1 MSTKFI
7 KKLNMTWLDD
17 ANEQHRSLNMNIRSP
32 GVGGRD
38 LWCVKG
44 AKNGYEMIQSLIA
57 YPFSKIAELI
67 YDKRNLKWL

>member
-1 MSTKFI
+1 
-7 KKLNMTWLDD
+7 MTWLD
-17 ANEQHRSLNMNIRSP
+17 NVHEQHRSFNMRVRCL

-38 LWCVKG
+38 LWFVKG

>member
-1 MSTKFI
+1 MP
-7 KKLNMTWLDD
+7 W
-17 ANEQHRSLNMNIRSP
+17 
-32 GVGGRD
+32 GGGRD